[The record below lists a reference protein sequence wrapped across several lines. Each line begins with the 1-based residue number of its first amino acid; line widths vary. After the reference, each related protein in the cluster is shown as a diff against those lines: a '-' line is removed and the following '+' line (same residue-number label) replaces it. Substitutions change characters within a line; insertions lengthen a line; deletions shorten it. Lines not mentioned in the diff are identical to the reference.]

1 VGLGWTPQKRDAFA
15 ENPGTDYANYEFELE
30 FIFEEELQKFPRIY
44 SNETAAIRQ
53 IKINYVDFGLMHRKD
68 VPYPPVEI
76 PCSFEFLDYNY
87 FSEQYAKVTFLTI
100 LITFLFFF
108 KYFFIFRIRILP
120 LNSRAQSNEHT
131 PPHGLIFITT
141 ARWTNPATTPAS

>member
-1 VGLGWTPQKRDAFA
+1 MGLGWTPQKRDAFA
-15 ENPGTDYANYEFELE
+15 ENPGTDYANYEFELK

-53 IKINYVDFGLMHRKD
+53 IKINYVDFGLLHRKD
-68 VPYPPVEI
+68 VSYPPVEI

-100 LITFLFFF
+100 LITFLFFLN
-108 KYFFIFRIRILP
+108 IFLFLEFGFCR
-120 LNSRAQSNEHT
+120 
-131 PPHGLIFITT
+131 
-141 ARWTNPATTPAS
+141 